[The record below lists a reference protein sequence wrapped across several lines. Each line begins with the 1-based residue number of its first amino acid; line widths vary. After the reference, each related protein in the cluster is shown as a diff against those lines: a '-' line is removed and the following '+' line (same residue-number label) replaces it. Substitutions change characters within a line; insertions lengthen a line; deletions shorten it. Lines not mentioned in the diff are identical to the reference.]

1 MKLRVVTLFAV
12 LGLSC
17 YAPAAFAQGTPT
29 QPPPS
34 TSTPTQPP
42 PNVVVITPQGQT
54 TVPGQAPVPVQPGT
68 LGPVPPDKV
77 RVHLRSYRPKD
88 TARLYIEQGTD
99 RWALACTSPCG
110 IDLSPGASLRVTYND
125 DVDNPHDFSLQT
137 EGGREIQLLVKPA
150 SKGALAGGIVMIS
163 AGGVTALCG
172 LIVLALSD
180 LSRSSER
187 GQVRLVGGV
196 VTALGAGLV
205 IGGIVLL
212 ANRSREPRTTQES
225 TPPGGPPPAKG
236 AIDVP
241 VRSAFVDDGKLAT
254 APSTTSILPAPS
266 TPLGWGFTF

>member
-1 MKLRVVTLFAV
+1 MKLRVVTLFAA

-17 YAPAAFAQGTPT
+17 YAPAALAQGTPT
-29 QPPPS
+29 QPPPA

-42 PNVVVITPQGQT
+42 PNVVVITPQGQS
-54 TVPGQAPVPVQPGT
+54 TVQGQPVAQPGT

-110 IDLSPGASLRVTYND
+110 IDLRPGASLRVTYND
-125 DVDNPHDFSLQT
+125 DVESPHDFSLQT
-137 EGGREIQLLVKPA
+137 EGGREIELLVKPA
-150 SKGALAGGIVMIS
+150 SKGALAGGIIMVS
-163 AGGVTALCG
+163 LGGATALCG
-172 LIVLALSD
+172 LLVLALSD
-180 LSRSSER
+180 LSRSSR
-187 GQVRLVGGV
+187 DRSQAQVIGGV

-212 ANRSREPRTTQES
+212 ANRSREPRITQES
-225 TPPGGPPPAKG
+225 TPAGGPREKG

-241 VRSAFVDDGKLAT
+241 VRSAFLDDGKLAT
-254 APSTTSILPAPS
+254 SPSTSGILPAPQV
-266 TPLGWGFTF
+266 PVGWGFTF